1 MARRPFVCGNWK
13 MHGTPSEARKL
24 VRQILDALPNLSES
38 TTEVAV
44 APAACA
50 LDAAREAIADGPLA
64 LAAQN
69 VHPDPSGAFTGEI
82 SVPMLEDLGVR
93 YVIVGHS
100 ERRSLFGDSDA
111 LVRAK
116 VDAVLAGGLSAILC
130 VGESLRERDGG
141 FTLNV
146 VRRQLAAGLEGIGRS
161 GAGLDR
167 VVVAYE
173 PVWAIGTGRTATP
186 EQAQEVHA
194 DIRAQLAERW
204 GDPGLAVRLQYGG
217 SVKPSNAADLFA
229 QPDVDGGLVGGA
241 SLKASDFAQIVAA
254 ASPGPA

>member
-1 MARRPFVCGNWK
+1 
-13 MHGTPSEARKL
+13 MHGPPSEARKL
-24 VRQILDALPNLSES
+24 VQQILEALPDLSES
-38 TTEVAV
+38 SPEVAV

-50 LDAAREAIADGPLA
+50 LAAAREAIGDRPLA

-82 SVPMLEDLGVR
+82 SVPMLADLGVR

-146 VRRQLAAGLEGIGRS
+146 VRRQLAAGLGGIGPS
-161 GAGLDR
+161 GAELER

-204 GDPGLAVRLQYGG
+204 GDRGRAVRLQYGG
-217 SVKPSNAADLFA
+217 SVKPGNAADLFA